1 MNRWKENLGT
11 KKRTGDGAARW
22 ARRIFCAFLIVIGCL
37 VLADGVGDAVRRAEN
52 RDSQS
57 EGKVEQNLSGKSDS
71 DASEPIW
78 QPDFAALKCQNA
90 DVIAWIRIPGTHI
103 DEPIVQTTD
112 NESYRS
118 IGLDG
123 KPDPAGTVFLDCE
136 SAPDASDFH
145 SIFYGHHM
153 KDGSRFS
160 ELIRLKDEDFFQKH
174 RTAYLYFPDGKRRT
188 LRLIAALTAGSQGER
203 RRTEFA
209 DRSEMHPYIEEMT
222 EGCRFRELP
231 DEEVSHLYS
240 FVTCSYE
247 FADAR
252 TIVYAVDE

>member
-1 MNRWKENLGT
+1 M
-11 KKRTGDGAARW
+11 
-22 ARRIFCAFLIVIGCL
+22 
-37 VLADGVGDAVRRAEN
+37 GDAVRRAEN

-57 EGKVEQNLSGKSDS
+57 EGNVEQNLSGKSDS

-78 QPDFAALKCQNA
+78 QPDFAVLKCQNA

-123 KPDPAGTVFLDCE
+123 KPNPAGTVFLDCE

-160 ELIRLKDEDFFQKH
+160 RAD
-174 RTAYLYFPDGKRRT
+174 PP
-188 LRLIAALTAGSQGER
+188 ER
-203 RRTEFA
+203 RRFLPEASDGLSLFPRWEKA
-209 DRSEMHPYIEEMT
+209 DTPS
-222 EGCRFRELP
+222 
-231 DEEVSHLYS
+231 D
-240 FVTCSYE
+240 CS
-247 FADAR
+247 AHCGQSGGTA
-252 TIVYAVDE
+252 

>member
-57 EGKVEQNLSGKSDS
+57 EGNVEQNLSGKSDS

-209 DRSEMHPYIEEMT
+209 DRSEMHSYYRRNDGGMP
-222 EGCRFRELP
+222 
-231 DEEVSHLYS
+231 VSRI
-240 FVTCSYE
+240 
-247 FADAR
+247 AR
-252 TIVYAVDE
+252 RGGFPLVFLCDVQL

>member
-1 MNRWKENLGT
+1 MNRWKENLVLRSAQETALPAGH
-11 KKRTGDGAARW
+11 AASS
-22 ARRIFCAFLIVIGCL
+22 
-37 VLADGVGDAVRRAEN
+37 VLFDRDWMSGSGGWCGDAVRRAEN

-57 EGKVEQNLSGKSDS
+57 EGNVEQNLSGKSDS

-123 KPDPAGTVFLDCE
+123 KPDPAGTVFPDCE

-145 SIFYGHHM
+145 SIFTG
-153 KDGSRFS
+153 
-160 ELIRLKDEDFFQKH
+160 I
-174 RTAYLYFPDGKRRT
+174 
-188 LRLIAALTAGSQGER
+188 I
-203 RRTEFA
+203 
-209 DRSEMHPYIEEMT
+209 
-222 EGCRFRELP
+222 
-231 DEEVSHLYS
+231 
-240 FVTCSYE
+240 
-247 FADAR
+247 
-252 TIVYAVDE
+252 

>member
-57 EGKVEQNLSGKSDS
+57 EGKVEKNLSGKSDS

-103 DEPIVQTTD
+103 DEPIVQTSD
-112 NESYRS
+112 NESYQHQ
-118 IGLDG
+118 
-123 KPDPAGTVFLDCE
+123 AG
-136 SAPDASDFH
+136 
-145 SIFYGHHM
+145 
-153 KDGSRFS
+153 
-160 ELIRLKDEDFFQKH
+160 
-174 RTAYLYFPDGKRRT
+174 
-188 LRLIAALTAGSQGER
+188 
-203 RRTEFA
+203 
-209 DRSEMHPYIEEMT
+209 
-222 EGCRFRELP
+222 
-231 DEEVSHLYS
+231 
-240 FVTCSYE
+240 
-247 FADAR
+247 
-252 TIVYAVDE
+252 

>member
-57 EGKVEQNLSGKSDS
+57 EGNVEQKLSGKSDS

-174 RTAYLYFPDGKRRT
+174 RTAYLYFPDGKRRSDCS
-188 LRLIAALTAGSQGER
+188 AHCGQSGGTA
-203 RRTEFA
+203 
-209 DRSEMHPYIEEMT
+209 
-222 EGCRFRELP
+222 
-231 DEEVSHLYS
+231 
-240 FVTCSYE
+240 
-247 FADAR
+247 
-252 TIVYAVDE
+252 

>member
-57 EGKVEQNLSGKSDS
+57 EGNVEQNLSGKSDS

-78 QPDFAALKCQNA
+78 QPDFAVLKCQNA

-103 DEPIVQTTD
+103 DEPIVQTSD

-145 SIFYGHHM
+145 SIFWASYEGR
-153 KDGSRFS
+153 KPVFR
-160 ELIRLKDEDFFQKH
+160 
-174 RTAYLYFPDGKRRT
+174 
-188 LRLIAALTAGSQGER
+188 AGPPER
-203 RRTEFA
+203 RRFLPEASDGLPLFPRWEKA
-209 DRSEMHPYIEEMT
+209 DTPS
-222 EGCRFRELP
+222 
-231 DEEVSHLYS
+231 D
-240 FVTCSYE
+240 CS
-247 FADAR
+247 AHCGQSGGTA
-252 TIVYAVDE
+252 